1 MPRPSRNVDAALL
14 RAGRAL
20 YPATGIRGLSVR
32 KVAERA
38 GVNVAMFHYHFG
50 SKEQF
55 VRMLLAQMY
64 DAMFEKLS
72 LVAGGGDPVAS
83 LRAALLVLGRF
94 AREHRAILQ
103 RILLDA
109 LGGEPVALDFG
120 RTNLPRHV
128 RVVAGLVAA
137 GQASGAL
144 RKVAPLQALALV
156 GGAIPGPILVGAM
169 AVDAAGASR
178 ALRRAFEREVL
189 DDDALAE
196 RIDLVLVAL
205 ASPAPAAARCA

>member
-94 AREHRAILQ
+94 AAQ
-103 RILLDA
+103 TLLNTEATIGSLRGRVHTVQAD
-109 LGGEPVALDFG
+109 GRDIPV
-120 RTNLPRHV
+120 
-128 RVVAGLVAA
+128 VVSYHPAYLLRSPSEKARSWQDLRLAA
-137 GQASGAL
+137 TL
-144 RKVAPLQALALV
+144 
-156 GGAIPGPILVGAM
+156 
-169 AVDAAGASR
+169 
-178 ALRRAFEREVL
+178 
-189 DDDALAE
+189 
-196 RIDLVLVAL
+196 
-205 ASPAPAAARCA
+205 

>member
-169 AVDAAGASR
+169 AVCNPPSSCRDRSGHVDPGPHDQTGAYSR
-178 ALRRAFEREVL
+178 HRRRG
-189 DDDALAE
+189 
-196 RIDLVLVAL
+196 
-205 ASPAPAAARCA
+205 APQH